1 MKKVL
6 FIINPRAGQM
16 RANKKLVDIISV
28 FSSEGYECT
37 VHVTSKSNEAKEIC
51 VHRAASFDLVV
62 CIGGDG
68 TLNEVV
74 SGLIEI
80 DKKIPVGYIPAGST
94 NDFASS
100 LEISKDVVQAAKNIV
115 GGTAREI
122 DVCSFNG
129 RSFLYIA
136 SFGAFTMAS
145 YKTPQNTKN
154 LLGHMAYVLEGIR
167 EIPSIK
173 SIHAKIETVDRTFE
187 GDYVFGAISN
197 STSVGGLL
205 TLDSNL
211 VDMSDG
217 LFEVMII
224 KTPKTPIELSQI
236 ITALNSSKYDNCN
249 SIVFCSSPYAKV
261 TCEKDLSWTLDGE
274 YQKGETTNEFKILD
288 HAVKFVLN

>member
-51 VHRAASFDLVV
+51 VHRAVSFDLVV

-100 LEISKDVVQAAKNIV
+100 LEISKDVVQAAKI
-115 GGTAREI
+115 
-122 DVCSFNG
+122 
-129 RSFLYIA
+129 
-136 SFGAFTMAS
+136 
-145 YKTPQNTKN
+145 
-154 LLGHMAYVLEGIR
+154 
-167 EIPSIK
+167 
-173 SIHAKIETVDRTFE
+173 
-187 GDYVFGAISN
+187 
-197 STSVGGLL
+197 
-205 TLDSNL
+205 
-211 VDMSDG
+211 
-217 LFEVMII
+217 
-224 KTPKTPIELSQI
+224 
-236 ITALNSSKYDNCN
+236 
-249 SIVFCSSPYAKV
+249 
-261 TCEKDLSWTLDGE
+261 
-274 YQKGETTNEFKILD
+274 
-288 HAVKFVLN
+288 